1 MNKQTATKNK
11 QTDNPNRPP
20 SNKQMNTREIKSWQ
34 QSTFMSKVFFSLK
47 FSVVLDMQQKGL
59 LT

>member
-1 MNKQTATKNK
+1 MNKQTAKKNK